1 MSWLAPVLSRMVL
14 ESMDEVTLKAIRPG
28 KFALMLPV
36 MMLVVGR
43 WVAMIM
49 WIPTARASWAMRAIG
64 SSTSLPAVM
73 IKSPNSS
80 IITTMYGIN
89 S

>member
-14 ESMDEVTLKAIRPG
+14 ESMAEVTLKAIRPG

-49 WIPTARASWAMRAIG
+49 WMPTARASWAMRAIG

>member
-14 ESMDEVTLKAIRPG
+14 ESMAEVTLKAIRPG